1 MGPRTDWDTEPNPT
15 YDIWTSVNGSEI
27 VPGVLSPFSATSFNR
42 YDSMG
47 LRELMS
53 RYPGGDEVKLFD
65 PPVGNFFGVVA
76 GRLCLNNGFSVAA
89 TSMLDADIAQ
99 AILQQFFT
107 GATGG
112 ERFIADATD
121 EQRAAAYAEATRQ
134 REAAPGVLD
143 GYRDRL
149 YAERDSGRARED
161 RDLPLTAAVNRYVEL
176 AEDNACELLNTHY
189 VISVG
194 AGEWQVRLA
203 GVLVMAGL
211 DPALVVGLCSGLG
224 EVESSLPAVHLYE
237 VAQLVRAHPAVA
249 SLLRSDLDAAVARLT
264 APPSADTDTDTDTT
278 SDTGWAEVAAR
289 FQEFLRDY
297 GYRGQGE
304 ADPTNPDWAEQPT
317 FALSSIR
324 SMLDVDEAESPR
336 ATIASAVAA
345 RQRLEA
351 TTRQQIPAE
360 LGEAFDATLAQ
371 AQHFTRMRERSKA
384 MWVIGTRRARAP
396 FLAIGDGL
404 AEAGLVADPDDTR
417 FLTLAEIEALAG
429 IDGAPTA
436 LSPNQV
442 ADAVARRRAQT
453 AEAEQW
459 DLPDNW
465 VGEPELTRRGAVD
478 EVDSLTGIGVSAG
491 AGPVTG
497 KARIIPSAQAGLA
510 QDIEVGEIL
519 VAPFTDAP
527 WTPLFIP
534 AGAVVVET
542 GGVISHA
549 ATVAREFAIPAVV
562 MCKRATEI
570 IHDGDIVTVDGAAG
584 TVTIESR
591 AG

>member
-42 YDSMG
+42 YDSLG

-53 RYPGGDEVKLFD
+53 RYPGGDEVSLFD

-89 TSMLDADIAQ
+89 TSMLDAEIAQ

-112 ERFIADATD
+112 ERFIVDATD
-121 EQRAAAYAEATRQ
+121 DQRAAAYAEATRQ
-134 REAAPGVLD
+134 REEAPAVLD
-143 GYRDRL
+143 GYRERL
-149 YAERDSGRARED
+149 YAERDSDRSKQD
-161 RDLPLTAAVNRYVEL
+161 RDLPLAAAVARYLEL

-203 GVLVMAGL
+203 GVLAMAGL

-224 EVESSLPAVHLYE
+224 EVESSLPAIELYE
-237 VAQLVRAHPAVA
+237 LAQLVRTHPTVEAA
-249 SLLRSDLDAAVARLT
+249 LRSDLDATVARLA
-264 APPSADTDTDTDTT
+264 APSPDAEQ
-278 SDTGWAEVAAR
+278 GWAEVADAFR
-289 FQEFLRDY
+289 RFLRDF

-324 SMLDVDEAESPR
+324 SMLDVDPADSPR
-336 ATIASAVAA
+336 ATITSAVAA
-345 RQRLEA
+345 RRELESS
-351 TTRQQIPAE
+351 TRDQIPAE
-360 LGEAFDATLAQ
+360 LQDAFDATLAQ
-371 AQHFTRMRERSKA
+371 AQHFTRTRERSKA
-384 MWVIGTRRARAP
+384 MWVIGARRARSP
-396 FLAIGDGL
+396 FLAISGRL
-404 AEAGLVADPDDTR
+404 AEAGTIAEADDAR
-417 FLTLAEIEALAG
+417 FLTLAEIEALAAG
-429 IDGAPTA
+429 PDAPGA
-436 LSPNQV
+436 LSADQV
-442 ADAVARRRAQT
+442 AETVARRRAQA

-459 DLPDNW
+459 ELPDNW
-465 VGEPELTRRGAVD
+465 VGAPELTRREAV
-478 EVDSLTGIGVSAG
+478 EQVDSLTGIGVSAG

-584 TVTIESR
+584 TVTIDSR